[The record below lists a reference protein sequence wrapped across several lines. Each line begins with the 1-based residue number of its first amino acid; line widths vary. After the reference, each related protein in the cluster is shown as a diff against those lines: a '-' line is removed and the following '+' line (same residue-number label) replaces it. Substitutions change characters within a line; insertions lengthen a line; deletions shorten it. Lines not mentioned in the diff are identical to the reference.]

1 MTSPETNDFEFAS
14 NEQLAA
20 LWQLA
25 QTALEAYGVL
35 ILDPEAAVEGE
46 KGGLPIAT
54 HQPNWEFVCQRH
66 ALQAVAPQA
75 VEVFDP
81 TIGLEVNFG
90 LAYYAVETGSDNAE
104 LVESYLSF
112 TTINGGKK
120 PERQLFMH
128 ASERG
133 TFETDRMTLGE
144 AVLFNDAMQTPDERV
159 TNVIDT
165 YGLEAELGINRWTQ
179 REYRAMR
186 EVVERM
192 GEIKAYQDR
201 IATE

>member
-1 MTSPETNDFEFAS
+1 MTSPETNDYEFAS

-25 QTALEAYGVL
+25 QTTLEAYGVL
-35 ILDPEAAVEGE
+35 VLDPGAAVVGE
-46 KGGLPIAT
+46 RGGVPIAT
-54 HQPNWEFVCQRH
+54 HQPNWEFVCQRL
-66 ALQAVAPQA
+66 ALQAIAPQA

-90 LAYYAVETGSDNAE
+90 LAYYEVEPESDDAVFI
-104 LVESYLSF
+104 ESYLSF
-112 TTINGGKK
+112 TTINGDQK
-120 PERQLFMH
+120 PEQQLFMN
-128 ASERG
+128 ASEEG
-133 TFETDRMTLGE
+133 TYESDRLTLGE
-144 AVLFNDAMQTPDERV
+144 AVQFTDAMQTPDERV
-159 TNVIDT
+159 ADIVDT

-186 EVVERM
+186 EVLDHM

-201 IATE
+201 IASE